1 MKKTNINKVVVV
13 VITVFVCFFMTACKK
28 NEASA
33 TAEATSGSVIETDEA
48 EVDESAEESV
58 TTDETTAPAA
68 EGMYTYTI
76 YEGTENEM
84 TLSMGVN
91 IDDYVISNSYTDRFF
106 SIYNMATD
114 LGWLPNG
121 DPNFEVTDSGL
132 VYYSYDN
139 GDGTQTVFTGA
150 YNYTDENTPMGF
162 PQINSYNVH
171 FTPLN
176 DTSVSAY
183 PEDGLTDNHRSIN
196 VITNQH
202 YDDLSYVTL
211 NAGAVA
217 ASRDDIVVIAYI
229 FWSASVHPGENC
241 FYYCDLANLETSRT
255 SGNATYTLP

>member
-1 MKKTNINKVVVV
+1 MKRIVAGFLAACMLFSV
-13 VITVFVCFFMTACKK
+13 TACG
-28 NEASA
+28 NGSAQSVEVGSAETMTENSEALTDSESN
-33 TAEATSGSVIETDEA
+33 TEIATS
-48 EVDESAEESV
+48 
-58 TTDETTAPAA
+58 PAA